1 MQGYMRPFAE
11 AGLQCL
17 LYFAGAG
24 VGDGEGHRTVHADV
38 QLYGVAATDAAG
50 AEVVWVADIREGGD
64 NFQNL
69 FLYLVGQ

>member
-24 VGDGEGHRTVHADV
+24 VRGGEGHRTVHADV
-38 QLYGVAATDAAG
+38 QLYGVAASDTACS
-50 AEVVWVADIREGGD
+50 
-64 NFQNL
+64 
-69 FLYLVGQ
+69 